1 MIQVAKLNK
10 ASSFFYLFAFITA
23 RLQYLPIPIATS
35 IFKAIS
41 LGFNLIGCCIWLVA
55 SQFYPEHE
63 IKEEEW
69 YGFAQFKMQYSMSAI
84 LGIVATII
92 SFCGLLFPPLLI
104 PAAWLFFASNVLWSI
119 GEYHKLKSPPLEDP
133 LYSQSYQKKYV
144 QYAITMTLIGLT
156 TAIGTTLLILFPPIT
171 IAVLIISTLI
181 CGGLGLLA
189 AEFWLEF
196 NLGDHKKDHEEKE
209 SYQDM
214 CHLLGIKE
222 KPALIKAPEPYHAN
236 SPLLSSNSNEYLVSK
251 PIEITLDSHLKNEY
265 TLPLKKR

>member
-35 IFKAIS
+35 IFRAIS
-41 LGFNLIGCCIWLVA
+41 LGFNLIGCCIWLIA
-55 SQFYPEHE
+55 SHYYPEHE
-63 IKEEEW
+63 IKKEEW
-69 YGFAQFKMQYSMSAI
+69 YGFAQFKVQYSMSAI

-92 SFCGLLFPPLLI
+92 SFCGLFFPPLFI

-119 GEYHKLKSPPLEDP
+119 GEYHKLKSPPAEDP
-133 LYSQSYQKKYV
+133 LYSTGYQKKYF

-171 IAVLIISTLI
+171 IAVLIITTII
-181 CGGLGLLA
+181 CGGLGILA

-196 NLGDHKKDHEEKE
+196 NLGNHKKDNEEAK
-209 SYQDM
+209 SYQQM
-214 CHLLGIKE
+214 CNFLGIKE
-222 KPALIKAPEPYHAN
+222 KPVLVQVAEPYHAN
-236 SPLLSSNSNEYLVSK
+236 SPLLSKSNPNEYIVSE
-251 PIEITLDSHLKNEY
+251 PVDPEDSRFLAQI
-265 TLPLKKR
+265 